1 MVENLSLAGKTAIV
15 TGAGAGLGRAEALG
29 LAQAGAAVV
38 VNDMGA
44 AAHDVVDE
52 IKAAGGQALAI
63 TGDVSD
69 WALGERMVAEAVAN
83 FGSMDILVNNAG
95 ILRDKMIF
103 NLSESDWDD
112 VIRVHLKGHAATSH
126 AAAVHWRNASKAAD
140 GPVYGRII
148 NTSSEA
154 FLFGSAGQPNYSAAK
169 AGITALTLSSA
180 QGLSRYGVRSNAIC
194 PRART
199 AMTAQAFGTE
209 DNSGVQ
215 GLDPLAPERVA
226 TLVNYLASPASD
238 EINGQVFVVYGK
250 MVALMAAPQVENRFD
265 AAGSAFTVEE
275 LAGQM
280 TPYFS
285 GRGPYETYAAY
296 GVAGLEKFALATEAP
311 AEA

>member
-1 MVENLSLAGKTAIV
+1 MTQNLTLDGRAAVV
-15 TGAGAGLGRAEALG
+15 TGAGAGLGRAEALA
-29 LAQAGAAVV
+29 LADAGAAVV

-52 IKAAGGQALAI
+52 IRAAGGRAVAVI
-63 TGDVSD
+63 GDVSD
-69 WALGERMVAEAVAN
+69 WALGEELVRTAVTE

-112 VIRVHLKGHAATSH
+112 VIRVHLKGHAATSR
-126 AAAVHWRNASKAAD
+126 AAAVHWRQASKDAN
-140 GPVYGRII
+140 GPVYGRVI

-169 AGITALTLSSA
+169 AGITALTLSTA
-180 QGLSRYGVRSNAIC
+180 QGLSRYGVRANAIC

-199 AMTAQAFGTE
+199 AMTADAFGENNTGA
-209 DNSGVQ
+209 S

-226 TLVNYLASPASD
+226 TLVRYLASPASD
-238 EINGQVFVVYGK
+238 EVNGQVFVVYGK
-250 MVALMAAPQVENRFD
+250 MVALMEAPKVEHRFD
-265 AAGSAFTVEE
+265 AAGSAFTVDE
-275 LAGQM
+275 LGDQLSS
-280 TPYFS
+280 YFS

-296 GVAGLEKFALATEAP
+296 SVAELEKVALATGDPVGA
-311 AEA
+311 

>member
-1 MVENLSLAGKTAIV
+1 MVDSLSLAGKTAIV

-52 IKAAGGQALAI
+52 IKAAGGQALAV

-69 WALGERMVAEAVAN
+69 WSLGERMIQEAVSN

-126 AAAVHWRNASKAAD
+126 AAAVHWRQASKDAG
-140 GPVYGRII
+140 GPIFGRVI

-169 AGITALTLSSA
+169 AGITALTLSTA
-180 QGLSRYGVRSNAIC
+180 AGLSRYGVRANAIC

-199 AMTAQAFGTE
+199 AMTAEAFGE
-209 DNSGVQ
+209 DTNTTT

-226 TLVNYLASPASD
+226 TLVSYLASPASD

-265 AAGSAFTVEE
+265 AAGSEFSVEE
-275 LAGQM
+275 LSGQL

-296 GVAGLEKFALATEAP
+296 SVAGLEKIALATDAP
-311 AEA
+311 AEV